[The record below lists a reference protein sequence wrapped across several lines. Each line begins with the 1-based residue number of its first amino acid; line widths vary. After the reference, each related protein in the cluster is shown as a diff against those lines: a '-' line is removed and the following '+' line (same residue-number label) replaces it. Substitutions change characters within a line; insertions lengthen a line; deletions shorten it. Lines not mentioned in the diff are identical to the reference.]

1 MKNFK
6 NLLLLILPIWSFNLF
21 ATDIDNDEVFACAI
35 DRFTLN
41 SLAANIGNDYED
53 DELKNV
59 SMLRMQLWGV
69 TTLTYL
75 LLYEKDIEKRM
86 EIALKAQ
93 EERIKKLKQD
103 YGGME
108 EVFLNYDM
116 VLTELTGCYYPK
128 LQNIFYFYLNSIDKG
143 GEGIIWREDLQ

>member
-1 MKNFK
+1 M
-6 NLLLLILPIWSFNLF
+6 LILPIWSFNLF
-21 ATDIDNDEVFACAI
+21 ANDIEHDEVFACAI
-35 DRFTLN
+35 DRF
-41 SLAANIGNDYED
+41 SLYYVAANIGNTYEA

-116 VLTELTGCYYPK
+116 VLTELRGCYYPK
-128 LQNIFYFYLNSIDKG
+128 LQNIFNLYLNSVVKKS
-143 GEGIIWREDLQ
+143 EL

>member
-1 MKNFK
+1 MKKFK
-6 NLLLLILPIWSFNLF
+6 NLLLLIISTWSFNLF
-21 ATDIDNDEVFACAI
+21 ATDIESDEVFACAI

-53 DELKNV
+53 DEFKNV
-59 SMLRMQLWGV
+59 SMLRLQLWGV

-75 LLYEKDIEKRM
+75 LLYEKDLEKRL

-103 YGGME
+103 YGGMK

>member
-1 MKNFK
+1 MCN
-6 NLLLLILPIWSFNLF
+6 
-21 ATDIDNDEVFACAI
+21 

-53 DELKNV
+53 DELKNL
-59 SMLRMQLWGV
+59 SMLRLQLWGI

-75 LLYEKDIEKRM
+75 LIYEEDLEKRM

-103 YGGME
+103 YG
-108 EVFLNYDM
+108 VCKKY
-116 VLTELTGCYYPK
+116 
-128 LQNIFYFYLNSIDKG
+128 S
-143 GEGIIWREDLQ
+143 

>member
-1 MKNFK
+1 MKKFK

-59 SMLRMQLWGV
+59 SMLRLQLWGV

-75 LLYEKDIEKRM
+75 LLYEKDLEKRM
-86 EIALKAQ
+86 EIAIEAQ
-93 EERIKKLKQD
+93 EKRIKKLKQD

-108 EVFLNYDM
+108 EIFLNYDM
-116 VLTELTGCYYPK
+116 VLTELRGCYYPK
-128 LQNIFYFYLNSIDKG
+128 LQNIYSFYLNSVGRDNI
-143 GEGIIWREDLQ
+143 GI

>member
-1 MKNFK
+1 MKKFK
-6 NLLLLILPIWSFNLF
+6 NLLLLILSIWSFNLF
-21 ATDIDNDEVFACAI
+21 ATDIENDEVFACAI

-59 SMLRMQLWGV
+59 SMLRLQLWGV

-75 LLYEKDIEKRM
+75 LLYEKDLEKRM

-103 YGGME
+103 YGGMA
-108 EVFLNYDM
+108 EVFLNFDM
-116 VLTELTGCYYPK
+116 VITELRGCYYQK
-128 LQNIFYFYLNSIDKG
+128 LQNIMNLHLNSVGNEKYFA
-143 GEGIIWREDLQ
+143 L